1 MTTTPSTVHLDEL
14 LGAYAL
20 NAVSD
25 EERTAIEEYLGRS
38 PRAAAEVADHLVVA
52 AAMGTST
59 SLAMPPG
66 WERINAAIDLTE
78 RAQVSDGSKL
88 STRTPTP
95 TPQSTPT
102 PQTEATVIPF
112 PRRQRAARWMSAA
125 AAAAAFG
132 VLGWQN
138 VQQGDRLTGL
148 RQELAAEQTQR
159 RSAMDELQRLGT
171 QDAMN
176 VELMLSTPGTR
187 VASLTQEGKAVGRVL
202 IDTKGRGFLIVN
214 TDQQLASGKAYQLW
228 GVQNDN
234 VISLGVMQPG
244 LSAMPLSAA
253 GDWSQF
259 VLTVESLPGVVK
271 SNGPAIGAGKFA

>member
-1 MTTTPSTVHLDEL
+1 MTTTPSMSQLDEL

-20 NAVSD
+20 NAVSA
-25 EERTAIEEYLGRS
+25 EERSAIETYLERS

-52 AAMGTST
+52 AAMGTSS

-66 WERINAAIDLTE
+66 WERISAAIDLTE
-78 RAQVSDGSKL
+78 AAVPAPAVPVQETSSG
-88 STRTPTP
+88 
-95 TPQSTPT
+95 
-102 PQTEATVIPF
+102 ATVIAF
-112 PRRQRAARWMSAA
+112 PRRHRAARWMSAA
-125 AAAAAFG
+125 AAVAAFG

-148 RQELAAEQTQR
+148 REELATEQTQR
-159 RSAMDELQRLGT
+159 RSAMVELQRLGT

-187 VASLTQEGKAVGRVL
+187 VASLTQEGSPVGRVL
-202 IDTKGRGFLIVN
+202 IDKKGRGFLIIN
-214 TDQQLASGKAYQLW
+214 TEQQLESGKAYQLW
-228 GVQNDN
+228 GVQNDT

-244 LSAMPLSAA
+244 VSAMPLSAA
-253 GDWSQF
+253 GEWSQF

-271 SNGPAIGAGKFA
+271 SDGPAIGAGAFA